1 MSHCGQFCEAQ
12 PLVLALT
19 GFPKLLRNGIILPL
33 KAMPRCAVI
42 VMQ

>member
-1 MSHCGQFCEAQ
+1 MNHRGRFCEAQ
-12 PLVLALT
+12 LLALALT
-19 GFPKLLRNGIILPL
+19 GFPKLLRNGIIVLL